1 MLKKIYYIIRT
12 VITISIYLDNAATT
26 FPKPKEVPDSM
37 IKYMTEI
44 GASPGRGAYKNSIE
58 SSEIVFDCRLK
69 LAELFNF
76 DKLENVVF
84 TPNITTSLN
93 TLLKSSIK
101 DGWHIITTSME
112 HNSVLRPLAS
122 IQKYKNIQVDI
133 INCNENGVVDINILK
148 EAIKE
153 NTKLIVLSHASN
165 VVGSIQPIKE
175 LGDICKEKN
184 IYFIIDS
191 AQTAGNLNIDFKNLN
206 CSALAFTGHKSL
218 LGPQGIGGF
227 LVTDK
232 FNEEMVPFIEGGT
245 GSESYNTEQPTF
257 LPDKFESGTLNMPGI
272 VGLYS
277 SLKFIENIG
286 LHNIQNTEQE
296 IYSMFIEKLLNIEY
310 INVIGYDSNLEYV
323 PTISITSSKADVAEL
338 GMLLERDFGI
348 MTRTGLHCA
357 PLAHKT
363 IGTFPKGTLRFSLGL
378 FNTKEHIDYTINS
391 LHKLLQRE

>member
-1 MLKKIYYIIRT
+1 M

-26 FPKPKEVPDSM
+26 FPKPNEVTDSM

-44 GASPGRGAYKNSIE
+44 GGNPGRGAYKNSIK

-76 DKLENVVF
+76 DKVENVVF

-112 HNSVLRPLAS
+112 HNSILRPLAS
-122 IQKYKNIQVDI
+122 IEKSKNIQVDI
-133 INCNENGVVDINILK
+133 INCNENGVIDINILK
-148 EAIKE
+148 ESIRE
-153 NTKLIVLSHASN
+153 NTKLIILSHASN

-175 LGDICKEKN
+175 IGDICKEKN

-191 AQTAGNLNIDFKNLN
+191 AQTAGNLYLDFKNLN

-227 LVTDK
+227 LLTDK
-232 FNEEMVPFIEGGT
+232 FNEEMTPFIEGGT
-245 GSESYNTEQPTF
+245 GSESYNTDQPNF

-272 VGLYS
+272 VGLLS
-277 SLKFIENIG
+277 SLKFIENFG
-286 LHNIQNTEQE
+286 LHNIQNTEQSLFK
-296 IYSMFIEKLLNIEY
+296 IFIEELSNMNDIS
-310 INVIGYDSNLEYV
+310 IIGYNSNLKYV
-323 PTISITSSKADVAEL
+323 PTISIISSKADVSEL

-363 IGTFPKGTLRFSLGL
+363 IGTFPTGTLRFSLGL

-391 LHKLLQRE
+391 LYKLLKRE

>member
-1 MLKKIYYIIRT
+1 M

-26 FPKPKEVPDSM
+26 FPKPNEVTDSM
-37 IKYMTEI
+37 IKYMTEV
-44 GASPGRGAYKNSIE
+44 GGNPGRGAYENSIK

-69 LAELFNF
+69 LSELFNF
-76 DKLENVVF
+76 DKVENVVF
-84 TPNITTSLN
+84 TSNITTSLN

-122 IQKYKNIQVDI
+122 IQKYKNIEVDI
-133 INCNENGVVDINILK
+133 INCNENGVININTLK
-148 EAIKE
+148 ETIRE

-165 VVGSIQPIKE
+165 VIGSVQPIKE
-175 LGDICKEKN
+175 IGDICKEKN

-191 AQTAGNLNIDFKNLN
+191 AQTAGNLHLDFKNLN

-227 LVTDK
+227 LITDE
-232 FNEEMVPFIEGGT
+232 FNEEMSPFIEGGT
-245 GSESYNTEQPTF
+245 GSESFNTEQPTF

-272 VGLYS
+272 VGLLS
-277 SLKFIENIG
+277 SLKFIKNFG
-286 LHNIQNTEQE
+286 LHNIQSTEHNLFK
-296 IYSMFIEKLLNIEY
+296 IFIEELLNMDY
-310 INVIGYDSNLEYV
+310 INIIGYNSNLQYV
-323 PTISITSSKADVAEL
+323 PTISITSSKTDVAEL

-363 IGTFPKGTLRFSLGL
+363 LGTFPTGTLRFSLGL
-378 FNTKEHIDYTINS
+378 FNTKDHIDYTINS
-391 LHKLLQRE
+391 LYKLLKRK

>member
-1 MLKKIYYIIRT
+1 M
-12 VITISIYLDNAATT
+12 SIYLDNAATT
-26 FPKPKEVPDSM
+26 FPKPNEVTDSM

-44 GASPGRGAYKNSIE
+44 GGNPGRGAYKNSIK

-112 HNSVLRPLAS
+112 HNSILRPLAS
-122 IQKYKNIQVDI
+122 MEKSKNIQVDI
-133 INCNENGVVDINILK
+133 INCDENGVIDIDILK
-148 EAIKE
+148 ESIRE
-153 NTKLIVLSHASN
+153 NTKLIILSHASN

-175 LGDICKEKN
+175 IGDICKEKN

-191 AQTAGNLNIDFKNLN
+191 AQTAGNLYLDFKNLN

-227 LVTDK
+227 LLTDE
-232 FNEEMVPFIEGGT
+232 FNAEMTPFIEGGT
-245 GSESYNTEQPTF
+245 GSESYNTEQPNF

-272 VGLYS
+272 VGLLS
-277 SLKFIENIG
+277 SLKFIENFG
-286 LHNIQNTEQE
+286 LRNIQNTEQSLFK
-296 IYSMFIEKLLNIEY
+296 IFIEELSNMNDIS
-310 INVIGYDSNLEYV
+310 IIGYNSNLKYV
-323 PTISITSSKADVAEL
+323 PTISITSSKVDVSEL

-363 IGTFPKGTLRFSLGL
+363 IGTFPTGTLRFSLGL

-391 LHKLLQRE
+391 LYKLLKRE

>member
-1 MLKKIYYIIRT
+1 M

-26 FPKPKEVPDSM
+26 FPKPNEVTDSM
-37 IKYMTEI
+37 IKYMTEV
-44 GASPGRGAYKNSIE
+44 GGNPGRGAYKNSIK

-76 DKLENVVF
+76 DKLENVIF

-93 TLLKSSIK
+93 TLLKSSVK

-112 HNSVLRPLAS
+112 HNSILRPLAS
-122 IQKYKNIQVDI
+122 LQRSKNIEVDI
-133 INCNENGVVDINILK
+133 ISCNESGIIDINMLK
-148 EAIKE
+148 ETIKE
-153 NTKLIVLSHASN
+153 NTKLIILSHASN
-165 VVGSIQPIKE
+165 VIGSVQPIKE
-175 LGDICKEKN
+175 IGDICKEKN

-191 AQTAGNLNIDFKNLN
+191 AQTAGNLNLDFKDLN

-227 LVTDK
+227 LLTDE
-232 FNEEMVPFIEGGT
+232 FNDEMSPFIEGGT
-245 GSESYNTEQPTF
+245 GSESFNTEQPTF

-272 VGLYS
+272 VGLLS
-277 SLKFIENIG
+277 SLKFIENFG
-286 LHNIQNTEQE
+286 LKNIENTEHNLFK
-296 IYSMFIEKLLNIEY
+296 IFIEELLNIDN
-310 INVIGYDSNLEYV
+310 ISIIGYNSNLKYV
-323 PTISITSSKADVAEL
+323 PTISITSSKIDVAEL

-363 IGTFPKGTLRFSLGL
+363 IGTFPTGTLRFSLGL

-391 LHKLLQRE
+391 LFKLLKRE